1 MSDITLSASMRS
13 NLLSLRNISTQ
24 MDSTQLILASGKKVN
39 SAIDNPNNYYQASS
53 LMNRASDLETLLQG
67 MEQGIQVIQA
77 ANGGLE
83 KAISLLEQMEAIAG
97 QAETV
102 VKVPAKE
109 YFEELVGAN
118 GAVVSTETE
127 LRDAIKSGKE
137 TICVYGAID
146 LDDITTTG
154 GLYLKENQKL
164 VGVGY
169 FDNFD
174 TETEKFSSITATDTR
189 AYGTL
194 ISITQNNCLIDGL
207 SLNYT
212 NMVDGDAY
220 GINIRGNG
228 ASANLRNLDILLK
241 TSDVNSNWSTRNA
254 IIISNNA
261 ICNIEGKINIQTT
274 GNRGFGI
281 YTEGSSTTNIYGKLS
296 ITTQHSTA
304 FGIANFNN
312 STISIHSGAEIYFD
326 TTASEIVNSYNS
338 SPGLNILEIAQGA
351 KLAFEKNGKTSW
363 YEVQEDYR
371 DENTSTSS
379 SNKNYIT
386 ADNFAQL
393 VKVNTASSWQVPGDK
408 DNDILIN
415 AQEYQEQFNEALK
428 QYDMLIN
435 DSSYKGINLLKGE
448 SLKINFNETGEHNY
462 TVLGKDISSLMLG
475 LSEADWNNLG
485 AVSDS
490 IEALKSAVFTL
501 RQLSE
506 NLGTQFNVIQTR
518 INFTDAFTNI
528 LQEGADKLTLADMNE
543 ASAQYLTLQTRQQLA
558 INSLSLASQAAQAIL
573 KLF

>member
-83 KAISLLEQMEAIAG
+83 KAISLLEQMEAVAG

-109 YFEELVGAN
+109 YFEALVGEN
-118 GAVVSTETE
+118 GAVVSTEAE
-127 LRDAIKSGKE
+127 LRDAINSGKE

-189 AYGTL
+189 DYGTL

-220 GINIRGNG
+220 GIRVDG
-228 ASANLRNLDILLK
+228 ANVTATLRNLDIRLEA
-241 TSDVNSNWSTRNA
+241 SDINSNWFTRNA
-254 IIISNNA
+254 IYTGNYATSN
-261 ICNIEGKINIQTT
+261 IDGTINIQTS

-281 YTEGSSTTNIYGKLS
+281 FTRDKSAINIYGKLS
-296 ITTQHSTA
+296 ITTQHFTA
-304 FGIANFNN
+304 FGIVN
-312 STISIHSGAEIYFD
+312 SVSSGNKTYIASTAEIYFN
-326 TTASEIVNSYNS
+326 TIAQEFYHSYNS
-338 SPGLNILEIAQGA
+338 GQGNNILEIAQGA

-371 DENTSTSS
+371 DENTSTS
-379 SNKNYIT
+379 NRNYIT
-386 ADNFAQL
+386 ADNVTQVL
-393 VKVNTASSWQVPGDK
+393 NVNTVAPWQVPGD
-408 DNDILIN
+408 DTNDILIN
-415 AQEYQEQFNEALK
+415 AQEYQKQFNDAIK
-428 QYDMLIN
+428 QYDLLIN
-435 DSSYKGINLLKGE
+435 DTSYKGINLLKGN
-448 SLKINFNETGEHNY
+448 SLRINFNETGEHNY
-462 TVLGKDISSLMLG
+462 IILGQDISSLMLG
-475 LSEADWNNLG
+475 LKEAEWNNLG
-485 AVSDS
+485 NIADS
-490 IEALKSAVFTL
+490 ISALKSAISTL

-518 INFTDAFTNI
+518 IGFTEALTNV
-528 LQEGADKLTLADMNE
+528 LEEGADKLTLADMNE
-543 ASAQYLTLQTRQQLA
+543 ESANMLTLQTRQQLA
-558 INSLSLASQAAQAIL
+558 INSLSLASQASQAIL
-573 KLF
+573 RVF